1 MKPQQARQFA
11 VMSVERGETIAGIWV
26 APPITDI
33 GTYKLVAKQ
42 KPDGNCEWAHF
53 VQRADGRRDKVYRGT
68 VECPEHL
75 EDVLTAIN
83 AALRRTFGPAVQ
95 LQPADADF
103 FALDGRKLDSSVQ
116 LADAAPKHRLK
127 QGDESGSV

>member
-26 APPITDI
+26 APPVSNI

-42 KPDGNCEWAHF
+42 KSNGSCEWAHF

-83 AALRRTFGPAVQ
+83 AALRRRFGPSVQ
-95 LQPADADF
+95 LQAADADF
-103 FALDGRKLDSSVQ
+103 FTLDGRKLDSSV
-116 LADAAPKHRLK
+116 H
-127 QGDESGSV
+127 

>member
-1 MKPQQARQFA
+1 MKPQEVRQFA
-11 VMSVERGETIAGIWV
+11 VMSVGRGETIAGIWV

-42 KPDGNCEWAHF
+42 KSNGSCEWAHF
-53 VQRADGRRDKVYRGT
+53 VQRWDGRRDKVYRGT
-68 VECPEHL
+68 VECSDHL

-83 AALRRTFGPAVQ
+83 AALRRTFGPTVQ

-103 FALDGRKLDSSVQ
+103 FTLDGRKLDSSV
-116 LADAAPKHRLK
+116 H
-127 QGDESGSV
+127 

>member
-1 MKPQQARQFA
+1 MI
-11 VMSVERGETIAGIWV
+11 SVERGETIAGIWV
-26 APPITDI
+26 APPITGI

-42 KPDGNCEWAHF
+42 KSNGSCEWAHI

-83 AALRRTFGPAVQ
+83 AALCRTFGPSVQ
-95 LQPADADF
+95 LHPADADF
-103 FALDGRKLDSSVQ
+103 FTLDGRKLDSAV
-116 LADAAPKHRLK
+116 H
-127 QGDESGSV
+127 

>member
-1 MKPQQARQFA
+1 MKPQQAKQFA

-26 APPITDI
+26 APPVTDI
-33 GTYKLVAKQ
+33 GTYKLIAKQ
-42 KPDGNCEWAHF
+42 TPNGSCELAHF
-53 VQRADGRRDKVYRGT
+53 VQRSDGRRDKVYRGT
-68 VECPEHL
+68 VECAEHL

-103 FALDGRKLDSSVQ
+103 FTLDGRKLDSSV
-116 LADAAPKHRLK
+116 H
-127 QGDESGSV
+127 